1 LCRALKSCDFSYVT
15 SSTAISYL
23 LVALASFAA
32 VAQDEPA
39 IDGNAELAELLTSAR
54 EYKIRIT
61 KSDAELKFREPS
73 VLNFTNP
80 ERNQERGSVF
90 VWMDGDRPAT
100 IGQFFRFTIRGTRF
114 TKHALH
120 SLSPEPLK
128 AQFGGVVAWAPEKPG
143 LEWKP
148 FSEAPAP
155 GLTRTSR
162 LLQMRQLARRFK
174 LTLISPKDKSEELR
188 LAPRPLFEYAAPK
201 SGVTDGVILSYVVAT
216 DPEAILL
223 IEAFDEKGKAG
234 FRYAFARFHF
244 WRLTAAD
251 GERIVWD
258 VAYDPDMAGNSF
270 GNPDTVHKV
279 YNSFHPLGE

>member
-1 LCRALKSCDFSYVT
+1 MSGRTALPVCQRFVRSG
-15 SSTAISYL
+15 AIGCL
-23 LVALASFAA
+23 LLALTISGT

-39 IDGNAELAELLTSAR
+39 IDGNAELANLLASAR
-54 EYKIRIT
+54 EYKLRLA

-90 VWMDGDRPAT
+90 VWMHGDRPAA
-100 IGQFFRFTIRGTRF
+100 IGQFFRFTIRGTRL
-114 TKHALH
+114 TKHAFH
-120 SLSPEPLK
+120 SLSGEPLE
-128 AQFGGVVAWAPEKPG
+128 ARFAEVVAWAPEKPG
-143 LEWKP
+143 IEWKP
-148 FSEAPAP
+148 FSDAPAP
-155 GLTRTSR
+155 GPTRTSR

-174 LTLISPKDKSEELR
+174 LTLISPRDKSEELR
-188 LAPRPLFEYAAPK
+188 LAPRPLFEYSAQR

-223 IEAFDEKGKAG
+223 IEAFDEKAQTG

-251 GERIVWD
+251 GDRTVWD
-258 VAYDPDMAGNSF
+258 VAYDSDMAGNSF
-270 GNPDTVHKV
+270 ANPDTVYKV

>member
-1 LCRALKSCDFSYVT
+1 MPRRTALPGCGGLFCSG
-15 SSTAISYL
+15 AIACL
-23 LVALASFAA
+23 FLALASPAA
-32 VAQDEPA
+32 VADDEPA
-39 IDGNAELAELLTSAR
+39 IDGNAELADLLASAR
-54 EYKIRIT
+54 EYKLRLT
-61 KSDAELKFREPS
+61 NADETLEFREPS

-90 VWMDGDRPAT
+90 VWMHGDRPAA
-100 IGQFFRFTIRGTRF
+100 IGQFFRFGVQGRRL

-120 SLSPEPLK
+120 SLSPESLE
-128 AQFGGVVAWAPEKPG
+128 ARFSGVVAWAPEKPG
-143 LEWKP
+143 IEWKP
-148 FSEAPAP
+148 FNDAPPP
-155 GLTRTSR
+155 GNSHTNR

-188 LAPRPLFEYAAPK
+188 LAPRPLFEYSAPK

-223 IEAFDEKGKAG
+223 IEAFEEKGQTG

-244 WRLTAAD
+244 WRLTASE
-251 GERIVWD
+251 GERTVWD
-258 VAYDPDMAGNSF
+258 VAYDPSMSGNTF
-270 GNPDTVHKV
+270 ANPETVHKV